1 MKKQIKESEKKQ
13 RERYQINIK
22 LDSEKDA
29 KVIEQLRCCKNKQG
43 YIKKLILND
52 LAELG
57 PFV

>member
-1 MKKQIKESEKKQ
+1 MKKQITDSEKKQ

-22 LDSEKDA
+22 LDSVKDA

-52 LAELG
+52 LYELG